1 ASACG
6 ESDGV
11 IVPPRHRARAGRV
24 PIRDPRKKSWLNLVA
39 ARSAT
44 VLRGSRD
51 VARRWAGATAAA
63 HLDRRKRSGT
73 MSPGAGARHGWG
85 THAHRAAALAPD
97 VGGDV
102 CFARLCLLA
111 FSGRGRHTAVDRLI
125 DGVRPDH
132 FGNGAA

>member
-1 ASACG
+1 
-6 ESDGV
+6 
-11 IVPPRHRARAGRV
+11 
-24 PIRDPRKKSWLNLVA
+24 
-39 ARSAT
+39 
-44 VLRGSRD
+44 
-51 VARRWAGATAAA
+51 WAGATAAA

-132 FGNGAA
+132 FGNGAAAQGVSVERGDRVDACRIARLRLALGDGLRVYL